1 MSQNETINEKITRLN
16 NDVEWFYGEDF
27 SLDTA
32 IEKYKKAIEL
42 SNEIESDLNNLKNQV
57 EVISQ
62 DFSQN

>member
-1 MSQNETINEKITRLN
+1 MSQSETINEKITRLDH
-16 NDVEWFYGEDF
+16 DVEWFYGEDF

-32 IEKYKKAIEL
+32 IEKYKNAINL